1 MGKYIFRNLDHDD
14 VELTIETYGFHFA
27 IVTLATMVQDI
38 HDWELVTKV

>member
-1 MGKYIFRNLDHDD
+1 MEKFRFKNLDHED

-38 HDWELVTKV
+38 EDWELVTKV